1 MYVLVGSGALCAFCI
16 RALQQAEMP
25 PPPVPLTFFIP
36 ESTGALTPAS
46 SGRSWSGAG
55 AVATGAADGRGGGG
69 SSFLQPVTSTVAAMS
84 ETAEMPR
91 EVLTIIAG

>member
-25 PPPVPLTFFIP
+25 PPPLPVLTFFIP

-46 SGRSWSGAG
+46 SGLS
-55 AVATGAADGRGGGG
+55 
-69 SSFLQPVTSTVAAMS
+69 
-84 ETAEMPR
+84 
-91 EVLTIIAG
+91 